1 MRRLVIYGDTAFA
14 EEISIIIKKEGV
26 DCVVAFTN
34 DKDFITHNAI
44 NGIPVYATEELHKAI
59 SEDFEVLIAYGYIQ
73 MNNLRE
79 KIYNECKTFGW
90 KIGSYVSVNAT
101 CFTDSIG
108 EGTIIWPNCY
118 IGPHAKI
125 GKCTIIQA
133 SCTLA
138 HDNELGDFNYLAPG
152 VVMGG
157 RSKIQSHCFLGLNST
172 VKSDACLNDYTLIGS
187 GSNVLGDTTTNG
199 CYFGNPA
206 RMQKGNSLQK
216 TI

>member
-1 MRRLVIYGDTAFA
+1 MRRFVIYGDTAFA
-14 EEISIIIKKEGV
+14 EEISIIINKEGV
-26 DCVVAFTN
+26 NSVVAFTN
-34 DKDFITHNAI
+34 DQDFITRNTI
-44 NGIPVYATEELHKAI
+44 NGIPVYATVELQKAVG
-59 SEDFEVLIAYGYIQ
+59 EDFEVLIAYGYIQ

-79 KIYNECKTFGW
+79 KIYNECKSYGW
-90 KIGSYVSVNAT
+90 KIGTYVSVNAT

-187 GSNVLGDTTTNG
+187 GSNVLGDTVTNG
-199 CYFGNPA
+199 CFFGNPA
-206 RMQKGNSLQK
+206 RMQQGNSLQK